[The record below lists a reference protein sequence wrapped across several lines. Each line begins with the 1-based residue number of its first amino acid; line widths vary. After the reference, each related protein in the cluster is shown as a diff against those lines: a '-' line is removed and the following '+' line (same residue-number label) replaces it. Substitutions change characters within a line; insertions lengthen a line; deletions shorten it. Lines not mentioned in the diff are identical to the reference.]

1 MKVLSIKEKSYCE
14 VKYKMEKKIILV
26 SGDFSLKFYDPNR
39 LEIWTKIISVL
50 EENGSKIKQ
59 LRQHEESDGNEAVL
73 DSCKYSVE
81 VQCSSERFSSH
92 VNFCSF

>member
-39 LEIWTKIISVL
+39 LEI
-50 EENGSKIKQ
+50 
-59 LRQHEESDGNEAVL
+59 
-73 DSCKYSVE
+73 
-81 VQCSSERFSSH
+81 
-92 VNFCSF
+92 